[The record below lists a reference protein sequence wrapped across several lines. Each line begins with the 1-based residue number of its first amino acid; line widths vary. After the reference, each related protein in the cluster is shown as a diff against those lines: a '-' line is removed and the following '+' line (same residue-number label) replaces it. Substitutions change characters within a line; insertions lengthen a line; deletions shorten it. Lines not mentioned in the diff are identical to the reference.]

1 MNTARAEALSRQVHQ
16 YRVEIHKK
24 LVIATACIIFVL
36 VGVPVGIRFPQ
47 GGVSMVIVVSALVIG
62 VYQLGLTGGEKL
74 ADRNLTDPAWSMWAP
89 SVIWFVSGALMVSR
103 MGRWIASTRSGGW
116 REIWLAVRRLL
127 LWRRPGA
134 ESAA

>member
-1 MNTARAEALSRQVHQ
+1 MNQ

-62 VYQLGLTGGEKL
+62 VYQWGLTSGEKW
-74 ADRNLTDPAWSMWAP
+74 ADRNLANPAWSMWAA
-89 SVIWFVSGALMVSR
+89 SVIWFVAGTLMVSR
-103 MGRWIASTRSGGW
+103 MGRWIASTRGGGW
-116 REIWLAVRRLL
+116 REIWLALTKLASRR
-127 LWRRPGA
+127 RSNA